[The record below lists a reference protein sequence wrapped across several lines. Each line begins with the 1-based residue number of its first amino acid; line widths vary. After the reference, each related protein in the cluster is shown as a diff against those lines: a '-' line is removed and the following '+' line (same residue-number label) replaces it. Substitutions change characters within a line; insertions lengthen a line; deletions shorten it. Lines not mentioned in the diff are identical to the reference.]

1 MILIALA
8 AFMLAVPMLL
18 MADAD
23 HKVITV
29 AEARELEDDAKV
41 VLEGFIIED
50 TGGNMYLF
58 RDETGD
64 IDLEIDKHAWKK
76 REMDP
81 DQMVRVY
88 GEIDRDDDS
97 IKVEVKKIKDVK
109 VKLDDE
115 KIKEE
120 IKEEFDEEFDE
131 EIFD

>member
-1 MILIALA
+1 MILMALA
-8 AFMLAVPMLL
+8 AFMLAVPMVL

-50 TGGNMYLF
+50 MGGEMYLF
-58 RDETGD
+58 RDDIGD
-64 IDLEIDKHAWKK
+64 IHLEIDEHAWKK

-120 IKEEFDEEFDE
+120 IEEEFDE

>member
-1 MILIALA
+1 MILMALA
-8 AFMLAVPMLL
+8 AFMLAVPVLL

-50 TGGNMYLF
+50 MGGDMYLF
-58 RDETGD
+58 RDSTGD
-64 IDLEIDKHAWKK
+64 IDLEIDKNAWKK

-81 DQMVRVY
+81 DQLVRVH

-97 IKVEVKKIKDVK
+97 LKVEVKKIKDAK
-109 VKLDDE
+109 VKLDE
-115 KIKEE
+115 EE
-120 IKEEFDEEFDE
+120 IKDEIEE